1 MAHRMTTVFAL
12 ALAASTAPALADGGK
27 PGDTV
32 STAEAKIIV
41 PAAQDFMKGCRD
53 CVAPGFDF
61 KARTVSVS
69 ADDLKQRDKWIKD
82 VVDKYGGS
90 AHDSYTSALTRC
102 EWKPPKL
109 DVDVAVVKFW
119 EVNQLGPPLPNVFD
133 SLGDACGNPPDAA
146 IKAFVQKVK
155 RVHITVAPHWPK
167 ECPSSSCGYEYSFT
181 ASTGTLDV
189 GVHNHPINLDVE
201 ALAWLKKQ

>member
-1 MAHRMTTVFAL
+1 MKHRMKIVFAV
-12 ALAASTAPALADGGK
+12 ALAATAAPALADSGK

-32 STAEAKIIV
+32 SPAEAKIIV
-41 PAAQDFMKGCRD
+41 QAAQDFMKDCRD

-61 KARTVSVS
+61 KARAVTVS
-69 ADDLKQRDKWIKD
+69 AEDLKQRDKWIKD

-90 AHDSYTSALTRC
+90 AHDSYMLALTRC
-102 EWKPPKL
+102 EWRAPKL
-109 DVDVAVVKFW
+109 EVDVAVVKFW

-133 SLGDACGNPPDAA
+133 SLGDACGNPPDAT
-146 IKAFVQKVK
+146 IKAFVQRVK
-155 RVHITVAPHWPK
+155 RVHIQVAPHWPK
-167 ECPSSSCGYEYSFT
+167 ECRSSCGYGYTFSP
-181 ASTGTLDV
+181 STGTLEV